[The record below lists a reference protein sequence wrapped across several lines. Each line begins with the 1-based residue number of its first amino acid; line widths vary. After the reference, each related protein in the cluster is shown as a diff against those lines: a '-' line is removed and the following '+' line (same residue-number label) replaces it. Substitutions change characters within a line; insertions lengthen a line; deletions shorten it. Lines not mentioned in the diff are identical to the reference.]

1 MPDLTANNLVAVK
14 PYANISGNARYHCL
28 DPDNTKVE
36 FHWRGHL
43 DVKCL
48 TGNTYE
54 MPDPVPSCISEVVC
68 TDTPGKAKNLYP
80 KVAPSRA
87 RNMCKIFY
95 LALSKNLSPE
105 KTETSKVFTFE
116 FLNDEIDQNTNFAE
130 LPSAKWLFFGI
141 NCNSIISKLKSK
153 HLVCHSFL
161 W

>member
-1 MPDLTANNLVAVK
+1 MIFFLLFSGFYCYGPMPDLTANNLVAVK

-80 KVAPSRA
+80 KFAPSRA
-87 RNMCKIFY
+87 RNMCKIFC
-95 LALSKNLSPE
+95 LVLSKRPFTRE
-105 KTETSKVFTFE
+105 KLDK
-116 FLNDEIDQNTNFAE
+116 LDQQDT
-130 LPSAKWLFFGI
+130 K
-141 NCNSIISKLKSK
+141 KT
-153 HLVCHSFL
+153 SFL
-161 W
+161 FCFFIFMNR

>member
-1 MPDLTANNLVAVK
+1 MPDLTAYNLVAVK

-68 TDTPGKAKNLYP
+68 TDTPGIRP
-80 KVAPSRA
+80 
-87 RNMCKIFY
+87 KIFIPNLRHLGPGICVKY
-95 LALSKNLSPE
+95 FISLSQKICRQRKLRQA
-105 KTETSKVFTFE
+105 KCLL
-116 FLNDEIDQNTNFAE
+116 LNF
-130 LPSAKWLFFGI
+130 
-141 NCNSIISKLKSK
+141 
-153 HLVCHSFL
+153 
-161 W
+161 

>member
-87 RNMCKIFY
+87 RSMCKIF
-95 LALSKNLSPE
+95 LSLSQ
-105 KTETSKVFTFE
+105 KICHQRKLRQCKH
-116 FLNDEIDQNTNFAE
+116 FLFNY
-130 LPSAKWLFFGI
+130 
-141 NCNSIISKLKSK
+141 
-153 HLVCHSFL
+153 
-161 W
+161 